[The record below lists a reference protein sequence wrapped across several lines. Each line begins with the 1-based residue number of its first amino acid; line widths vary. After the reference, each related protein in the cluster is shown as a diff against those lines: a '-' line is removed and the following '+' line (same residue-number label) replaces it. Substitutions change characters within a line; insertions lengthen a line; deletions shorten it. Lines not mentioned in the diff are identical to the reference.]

1 MVTGAGE
8 RRKEGPLFGKHPQPT
23 SLEMSSDATWQRGE
37 GRALRGAPAPRAPG
51 SQASSHLIQVHRG
64 QVCSSLALRFL
75 AFSTRQASIFYFFSL
90 GFQELEGARL
100 GLDACLGTV
109 HHDHARV
116 GAGAGTVGGSVV
128 LFAGLVCTEQ
138 NSS

>member
-51 SQASSHLIQVHRG
+51 SQASSNLIQVHRG
-64 QVCSSLALRFL
+64 RVCSSLALRFL
-75 AFSTRQASIFYFFSL
+75 AFSTRQASIFFFFSP
-90 GFQELEGARL
+90 GFQELEGARP
-100 GLDACLGTV
+100 GLDACLGTA
-109 HHDHARV
+109 HHDRAWV
-116 GAGAGTVGGSVV
+116 GAGAGTIGGRAD